1 MDKLNKKL
9 LSPSELKKFLLK
21 NEEDEKNRLI
31 EIENKKIEEEKN
43 NKRLVSPKDLLDPKV
58 EEVVEEYDNLVEEEV
73 IEEDH
78 IEILYNKIED
88 VASSIPEQKSYDK
101 EIDEIREDIN
111 SIVIPEVRYYDDD
124 IKEIKE
130 NINSIEIPEVKYYD
144 DELKQA
150 VFEFYRQDFELFGYD
165 E

>member
-58 EEVVEEYDNLVEEEV
+58 
-73 IEEDH
+73 
-78 IEILYNKIED
+78 
-88 VASSIPEQKSYDK
+88 
-101 EIDEIREDIN
+101 
-111 SIVIPEVRYYDDD
+111 
-124 IKEIKE
+124 
-130 NINSIEIPEVKYYD
+130 
-144 DELKQA
+144 
-150 VFEFYRQDFELFGYD
+150 
-165 E
+165 